1 MSSLQAWL
9 TRAIDVHQMV
19 PSTAHAH
26 PDRPG
31 SQLLLEL
38 DAWATDK
45 WRDSLDIT
53 AVGSVTGSFDF

>member
-1 MSSLQAWL
+1 
-9 TRAIDVHQMV
+9 MV

-31 SQLLLEL
+31 SELLLAL
-38 DAWATDK
+38 DKWATVK
-45 WRDSLDIT
+45 WKDSLDIT

>member
-1 MSSLQAWL
+1 
-9 TRAIDVHQMV
+9 MV
-19 PSTAHAH
+19 PSTAHIH

-31 SQLLLEL
+31 SKLLLEL
-38 DAWATDK
+38 DAWATTK